1 LEVVLNQVFSEVLLA
16 YTPEVLQFAKE
27 KLVRPAFQ
35 KPMVFFQG
43 HGGKLLNFQGVTTS
57 DKLG

>member
-1 LEVVLNQVFSEVLLA
+1 MFSEVLLA

>member
-1 LEVVLNQVFSEVLLA
+1 MFSEVLLA
-16 YTPEVLQFAKE
+16 YTPEVLQFANE

-35 KPMVFFQG
+35 KPMVIFSG
-43 HGGKLLNFQGVTTS
+43 AWGKLLNFQGVTTS